1 MFIFIFTECVFNA
14 HRDATEEMVKKAT
27 SELMRAAPDRRG
39 GGGRPLRTEGAEQG
53 QED

>member
-14 HRDATEEMVKKAT
+14 HRDTTEEMVKKVT
-27 SELMRAAPDRRG
+27 SELMRAAPDR